1 MKRKETT
8 ILDLMAYGIIAAT
21 AIVLHNLFIHLYPH
35 ISL

>member
-1 MKRKETT
+1 MNRKQTYIEA
-8 ILDLMAYGIIAAT
+8 MAYGIIAAI